1 MEKKKLTT
9 KQQRFVDFYDGN
21 ATETAKKAG
30 YKGNRKTLEAMG
42 RENLAKP
49 RLAKA
54 IREREQKRV
63 GSVIANR
70 EERQIYWTKML
81 RGEIDG
87 ATIGESLRAS
97 ELLGRS
103 EGDFLNRHEHSGSLE
118 IEEYK
123 RDIVL
128 KAQQYLDSL

>member
-42 RENLAKP
+42 RENLGKP